1 MRTTTCCS
9 AGTFGCPHKMNTI
22 PHSRATRYFF
32 YNDVTSSVTETLSRH
47 QGKRMAVNFLIP
59 ETNPANDV
67 FRVGTL
73 LELLRTLA
81 GGIVADG
88 KRCKI
93 CVQGSMGKGTF
104 QGLPL
109 QLSGLRK
116 LLDLMD
122 WEPEVAPFVS
132 FGAVKEEDVE
142 DQDVYIVVCPQ
153 NIVGASI
160 IPDLKSFAERAEE
173 RGAQVILMNPNLV
186 DIPSSGGLMQV
197 RGREE
202 RMSFVEDFE
211 EIYHFRLLYR
221 KPYFHPIF
229 GCLRYAGP
237 GKGYEVYKRVVK
249 KDTETGEKEE
259 KYCFTRSFD
268 RVPGPPQITDCIS
281 MSVSF

>member
-1 MRTTTCCS
+1 
-9 AGTFGCPHKMNTI
+9 MNTI